1 MTIHKAKGLKFKS
14 VVLDLIP
21 TNKKTSKKDYWTNF
35 SIDGLDELSAGML
48 PMKEKKLT
56 FVGLEHI
63 YKEELEKTELDFLN
77 MIYVA
82 FTRPVSALYII
93 SQKKQKAQNAFTSY
107 LQHFISSQNL
117 NFEASLFEF
126 GDLLAPITSEKS
138 ASGQTN
144 SHESENNK
152 AVELKDMISSLWQSR
167 VEVAPA
173 DPVYWEQVKS
183 RPTRVFGKLL
193 HNILSEIYTI
203 DDVDRVISKYHLSG
217 IIDENEAAS
226 ISRTIESLLEQ
237 EEIRMFYSGKATV
250 RNETELISEK
260 NGVKTIQRPDRTG
273 AGSPNLTCRPQRK
286 SCWKSCAVL
295 KKESLNLMAARN

>member
-1 MTIHKAKGLKFKS
+1 
-14 VVLDLIP
+14 
-21 TNKKTSKKDYWTNF
+21 
-35 SIDGLDELSAGML
+35 ML

-126 GDLLAPITSEKS
+126 GELLAPVTSEKS

-260 NGVKTIQRPDRTG
+260 NGVKTIQRPDRVVVSGDQLAIIDYKTG
-273 AGSPNLTCRPQRK
+273 EK
-286 SCWKSCAVL
+286 SKKDIEQVNEYAVHFNKL
-295 KKESLNLMAARN
+295 GFRNIKKLLIYLNNTVEIVKV